1 MARERGTAAAGTP
14 SRDGRRRR
22 PRGDVLQREALENP
36 RHGVAAARR
45 RFGIPDAALVTPA
58 RFERAT
64 CRLGGDRSIQLSYGA
79 MLSKLG

>member
-1 MARERGTAAAGTP
+1 MARERGAAAAGTP
-14 SRDGRRRR
+14 AGGGGGGRR
-22 PRGDVLQREALENP
+22 RGDVLQREALENP

-64 CRLGGDRSIQLSYGA
+64 LRLGI
-79 MLSKLG
+79 